1 MKLVARQGMAA
12 GSEFALDKPVMVLG
26 RSADA
31 DIPIPGEKVS
41 RRHAEIRLTGN
52 QLYIVDL
59 GSLNGTYV
67 NGVRITGQHP
77 LRAGDELGIGDA
89 ILSVQEGL
97 AYAGAPLPVGPIEPP
112 VGAPQSSKL
121 GWVLAG
127 VGALILVALLAVGGW
142 WLVRSARPAAPAGAG
157 GGPTLTPT
165 VARADTPTPP
175 VVVVA
180 PTAPPTAAGGGSL
193 PATATARP
201 TFTPA
206 AGGVSGQGTPPP
218 QNAPFRVAWSPG
230 RYEVWADGR
239 RMSSD
244 LTIENISL
252 PQISPPYA
260 PYFII
265 SDASGAMRVGELRDY
280 SSPTNQLPTLGPGQY
295 TLWTWFTIMSNEEW
309 VRGSVFRYA
318 GWSWAQEFNPDG
330 SLNGLPRVISD
341 QQLIPFLPVKV
352 PPEQIATIFPTLA
365 PSFVPTRV
373 P

>member
-1 MKLVARQGMAA
+1 MKLVVKQGAAA
-12 GSEFALDKPVMVLG
+12 GSEFALDKPVMVIG

-31 DIPIPGEKVS
+31 DILLTGEKVS
-41 RRHAEIRLTGN
+41 RRHAQIRLVGN

-59 GSLNGTYV
+59 GSLNGIYV
-67 NGVRITGQHP
+67 NGVRITGPHP
-77 LRAGDELGIGDA
+77 LRAGDELGIGDT
-89 ILSVQEGL
+89 IFGVQEGL
-97 AYAGAPLPVGPIEPP
+97 AYAGAPAPVAPAEMP
-112 VGAPQSSKL
+112 VGAPQGRKL
-121 GWVLAG
+121 GWVLG
-127 VGALILVALLAVGGW
+127 GIGALMLVALLAVGGW
-142 WLVRSARPAAPAGAG
+142 RLVRSARPIVPLGAG

-165 VARADTPTPP
+165 AARLDTPTPP
-175 VVVVA
+175 VVVIA
-180 PTAPPTAAGGGSL
+180 PTAPPTESSGAGL
-193 PATATARP
+193 AATATARP

-206 AGGVSGQGTPPP
+206 AGGAAGQGTPPP
-218 QNAPFRVAWSPG
+218 QNAPFRVAWSQG
-230 RYEVWADGR
+230 RYEGWADGR

-252 PQISPPYA
+252 PQISPPYS

-265 SDASGAMRVGELRDY
+265 SDASGNMRVGELHDY
-280 SSPTNQLPTLGPGQY
+280 SSPTNQLPTLAPGQY

-318 GWSWAQEFNPDG
+318 GWSWAQEFNLDG

-341 QQLIPFLPVKV
+341 RALIPFLPVKV

-365 PSFVPTRV
+365 PSFVPTRA